1 MERLVFIGPGH
12 VGLALGHALSLAPGE
27 VSLVY
32 YGRRPDPPAH
42 PLFVEGRAAYRHGL
56 EPPRSPGTAVLLTVR
71 DALLPEVVAALA
83 ESGEP
88 QAGCA
93 AFHCSGAFGAD
104 VLAPL
109 HSRGYSIGT
118 FHPLQSIPSPL
129 AGPDRFKDSFFAI
142 SGEPEALSLARRL
155 AAQLGGAPI
164 TVPTSGRPLYH
175 AAAVMVS
182 NYLVTLLDAG
192 ARLFQRAG
200 ASPDDA
206 EAALVALARGTL
218 ENVQKMGAERALTG
232 PLMRGEFETVELHL
246 RAMGPEDAAFYA
258 ALGRRTLGL
267 VHGDLDPGVIERFEE
282 LFLRHS

>member
-1 MERLVFIGPGH
+1 MGS
-12 VGLALGHALSLAPGE
+12 SL
-27 VSLVY
+27 
-32 YGRRPDPPAH
+32 
-42 PLFVEGRAAYRHGL
+42 
-56 EPPRSPGTAVLLTVR
+56 PRSPGTAVLLTVR
-71 DALLPEVVAALA
+71 DALLPEVAAALA
-83 ESGEP
+83 GSGEP

-129 AGPDRFKDSFFAI
+129 AGLDRFKDSFFAI
-142 SGEPEALSLARRL
+142 SGEPEALSPSSAACNPTRRCPDHGSL
-155 AAQLGGAPI
+155 EW
-164 TVPTSGRPLYH
+164 RPLYH
-175 AAAVMVS
+175 AAAVMAS
-182 NYLVTLLDAG
+182 NYLVTLLAAERG
-192 ARLFQRAG
+192 CFNGAG

-218 ENVQKMGAERALTG
+218 ENVQEMGAERALTG
-232 PLMRGEFETVELHL
+232 PLMRGDIETVQLHL

-267 VHGDLDPGVIERFEE
+267 VHGHLDAEVVERFEE

>member
-1 MERLVFIGPGH
+1 MERLVVIGPGH
-12 VGLALGHALSLAPGE
+12 VGLALGHALSFAPGE

-32 YGRRPDPPAH
+32 CGRHPDPPLH
-42 PLFVEGRAAYRHGL
+42 PLFVEGRAAYRYGI
-56 EPPRSPGTAVLLTVR
+56 EPPITPGTAVLLTVQ
-71 DALLPEVVAALA
+71 DALLPEVAATLA
-83 ESGEP
+83 GRGEP
-88 QAGCA
+88 RAGCA

-129 AGPDRFKDSFFAI
+129 ARPDRFKGSFFAI

-155 AAQLGGAPI
+155 AAKLGGFPI
-164 TVPTSGRPLYH
+164 TIPTSGRPLYH

-200 ASPDDA
+200 APPDDV
-206 EAALVALARGTL
+206 EAALLALARGTL
-218 ENVQKMGAERALTG
+218 DNVQEMGAERALTG
-232 PLMRGEFETVELHL
+232 PLMRGDMETVELHL

-258 ALGRRTLGL
+258 MLGRRTLGL
-267 VHGDLDPGVIERFEE
+267 VHGHLDPEVVERFEK
-282 LFLRHS
+282 LFLRYS

>member
-32 YGRRPDPPAH
+32 YGRRPDPPVH
-42 PLFVEGRAAYRHGL
+42 PLFIEGRAAYRYGF

-71 DALLPEVVAALA
+71 DALLPEVAAALA
-83 ESGEP
+83 GSGEP

-93 AFHCSGAFGAD
+93 AFHCSGALGAD

-109 HSRGYSIGT
+109 HGRGYSIGT

-218 ENVQKMGAERALTG
+218 ENVQEMGAESALTG
-232 PLMRGEFETVELHL
+232 PLMRGDIETVELHL

-267 VHGDLDPGVIERFEE
+267 VHGHLDAEVVERFEE